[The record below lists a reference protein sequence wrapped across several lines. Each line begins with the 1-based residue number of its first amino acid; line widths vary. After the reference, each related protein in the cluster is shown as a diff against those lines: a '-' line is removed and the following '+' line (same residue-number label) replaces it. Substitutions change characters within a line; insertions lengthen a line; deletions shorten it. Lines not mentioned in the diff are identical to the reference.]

1 MTAFVL
7 AFACIKSP
15 LDSADTG
22 IESDADAD
30 ADADT
35 DTDSDTDA
43 DSDTDTDTD
52 TDADADADADTDAD
66 TDQGYSGFTG
76 TVNYV
81 TTDNGEIAC
90 DSVISLSGTPYT
102 GTCSGCDFAFLI
114 DATIDTEDGTEDC
127 YHHPYLTYVEDTWAK
142 DIWLGHSDS
151 YPGYYYDYADA
162 FITGF
167 SYDYYG
173 YLYPGYYFILSSDD
187 SYSYGTFGR
196 TGDDVA
202 WSFGY
207 TYAEYDLSY
216 YDGCGSY
223 ADYSY
228 ASKAFRGETVTGEI
242 DCAGDYTDVWTFD
255 AKAGDTLSVSIDTV
269 AANSAFD
276 IWMYINDE
284 SGCSIAYADDNFE
297 CTFTPVDYSC
307 PSYEWEA
314 ASTGTYQVLVNSWD
328 NCTGVTAEYSLTV
341 GGAKGDISLAADDA
355 DARVVTTE
363 FVYDQD
369 ASGTLIP
376 E

>member
-1 MTAFVL
+1 MTILLL
-7 AFACIKSP
+7 AFACIKNQP
-15 LDSADTG
+15 DSADSG
-22 IESDADAD
+22 IIEADAD

-35 DTDSDTDA
+35 DTD
-43 DSDTDTDTD
+43 TDTDVPD
-52 TDADADADADTDAD
+52 Y
-66 TDQGYSGFTG
+66 GYSGFNG

-81 TTDNGEIAC
+81 TTDNGDTHC

-102 GTCSGCDFAFLI
+102 GTCSGCDFAFLVA
-114 DATIDTEDGTEDC
+114 ATVDTENGTDDC
-127 YHHPYLTYVEDTWAK
+127 SHHPYLTYVENDWAK
-142 DIWLGHSDS
+142 EIWIGHSDS

-187 SYSYGTFGR
+187 SYSSGTFGR
-196 TGDDVA
+196 TGDDIA
-202 WSFGY
+202 WSFDY
-207 TYAEYDLSY
+207 TDSEYGLTY
-216 YDGCGSY
+216 YDGCDAY

-228 ASKAFRGETVTGEI
+228 ATESFGGASVSGAV
-242 DCAGDYTDVWTFD
+242 DCDGDLSDVWTFA
-255 AKAGDTLSVSIDTV
+255 AKAGDTITVSVDTV
-269 AANSAFD
+269 AEDSAFD

-284 SGCSIAYADDNFE
+284 SGCSIAYADDNFD

-314 ASTGTYQVLVNSWD
+314 ASTGTYQVVVNSWGS
-328 NCTGVTAEYSLTV
+328 CTGETAEYSLTV
-341 GGAKGDISLAADDA
+341 GGAQGAVGLEADDA
-355 DARVVTTE
+355 DTRVLVSE

-369 ASGTLIP
+369 ATGTLIP